1 MLLKSDE
8 RMLKVNNQLLSSSK
22 ILLVNDKDKAKQ
34 YYMSV
39 LGFEDGGHGI
49 FGRDGV
55 SVILHENKSEGAIRP
70 NNLVDNFSA
79 DLYSAVKGIDSLYNE
94 FVNNGAGI
102 IKELRREVTGMKEF
116 TVKDVDGYWLVFG
129 EYVG

>member
-1 MLLKSDE
+1 MLNMEKNS
-8 RMLKVNNQLLSSSK
+8 QLLSSSK
-22 ILLVNDKDKAKQ
+22 IFIVNDKEKAKQ
-34 YYMSV
+34 YYLSV

-49 FGRDGV
+49 FGRDGL
-55 SVILHENKSEGAIRP
+55 SIILHENKSVGAVRP

-79 DLYSAVKGIDSLYNE
+79 DMYSAVKGVDSLYGE
-94 FVNNGAGI
+94 FVSKGANIVKG
-102 IKELRREVTGMKEF
+102 LTREETGMKEF